1 MQQALNAVIYARYSS
16 HSQQEQSIEGQ
27 LRDCYAYA
35 QREGLQVVGEY
46 IDRAISG
53 KTDERPDFQRMI
65 ADASKK
71 QFQRVIVWKLDRFAR
86 NRYDSAHYKAKLKK
100 YGVKVVSATENIS
113 DEPEGIILEGL
124 LESMAE
130 YYSANLSKHVRRGQR
145 ESIINGTYLGG
156 VPPIGYKVENK
167 RLVIDERTAPTI
179 RYMFEQYA
187 KGVPKREII
196 AELNARGI
204 RNKKGKPL
212 TLSSMQAALRNEK
225 YIGIYRYSGQEVTG
239 GCEALIDEAT
249 FRKVQERLDKVKHA
263 PAAAKAKI
271 DYLLQ
276 GKAFCGYCGSRMVG
290 ESGRGKMGNTYHYYA
305 CGKRKKEHTCAKKN
319 EKKDFIE
326 WYVVEQTV
334 EYVLTP
340 DRMDYIAAAL
350 VAQYEKD
357 FGDNRIKD
365 YEKQLERINS
375 EIRSLVDTLAV
386 CPPSARQ
393 PIFDKMELLDVQK
406 TDLEIDIAKLRVA
419 ARVQLTEEQI
429 KVWLKQFC
437 KGDLDDME
445 FRERIIDVFIN
456 SVYLYDDK
464 TVIYY
469 NIEGGKQV
477 SYMEMLDST
486 EEPPF
491 ADDPQGSSGV
501 RISND
506 TPRHKKPVNKP
517 VYRLFNFCLKGKAR
531 TIFGFQGRKSAVLP
545 GTDRT
550 PATSEVA
557 ALR

>member
-16 HSQQEQSIEGQ
+16 HNQQEQSIEGQ

-35 QREGLQVVGEY
+35 QREGLHVVGEY

-65 ADASKK
+65 VDASKK

-365 YEKQLERINS
+365 YEKQLERING

-506 TPRHKKPVNKP
+506 TPRHYNSNPNAPRYIFVNG
-517 VYRLFNFCLKGKAR
+517 LFGIICKR
-531 TIFGFQGRKSAVLP
+531 
-545 GTDRT
+545 
-550 PATSEVA
+550 
-557 ALR
+557 

>member
-1 MQQALNAVIYARYSS
+1 MQSTMNAVIYARYSS
-16 HSQQEQSIEGQ
+16 HSQTEQSIEGQ
-27 LRDCYAYA
+27 LRDCYAFA
-35 QREGLQVVGEY
+35 DREGLHVVGEY
-46 IDRAISG
+46 IDRAITG
-53 KTDERPDFQRMI
+53 RTDDRPDFQRMI

-100 YGVKVVSATENIS
+100 YGVKVISATENIT

-156 VPPIGYKVENK
+156 IPPIGYKVENK
-167 RLVIDERTAPTI
+167 RLVVDERTAPTI

-187 KGVPKREII
+187 QGVSKRQII
-196 AELNARGI
+196 DELNARGI
-204 RNKKGKPL
+204 RNGKGKPL

-225 YIGIYRYSGQEVTG
+225 YIGVYRHGGEVVAG
-239 GCEALIDEAT
+239 GCEALIDEEL

-263 PAAAKAKI
+263 PAATKAKVN
-271 DYLLQ
+271 YLLQ
-276 GKAFCGYCGSRMVG
+276 GKAFCGYCGTRMVG
-290 ESGRGKMGNTYHYYA
+290 ESGRGKMGDTYHYYA
-305 CGKRKKEHTCAKKN
+305 CGKRKRERACNKKN

-326 WYVVEQTV
+326 WYIVEQTV

-340 DRMDYIAAAL
+340 DRIDYIAAAL
-350 VAQYEKD
+350 VTQYEKD

-365 YEKQLERINS
+365 YEKHLERIS
-375 EIRSLVDTLAV
+375 GEIAALVDTLAV
-386 CPPSARQ
+386 CPASARQ

-406 TDLEIDIAKLRVA
+406 SDIEIDLAKLRVA
-419 ARVQLTEEQI
+419 SRIQLTEEQI
-429 KVWLKQFC
+429 KAWLKRFC
-437 KGDLDDME
+437 NGDPLDME

-464 TVIYY
+464 VIIYY

-477 SYMEMLDST
+477 SYIEMLDST

-491 ADDPQGSSGV
+491 SDDPQGASGV
-501 RISND
+501 RISNAP
-506 TPRHKKPVNKP
+506 PRQ
-517 VYRLFNFCLKGKAR
+517 YR
-531 TIFGFQGRKSAVLP
+531 P
-545 GTDRT
+545 GTGFDAKVLKRV
-550 PATSEVA
+550 SGR
-557 ALR
+557 L

>member
-249 FRKVQERLDKVKHA
+249 FRKVQERLNKVKHA

-365 YEKQLERINS
+365 YEKQLERING

-491 ADDPQGSSGV
+491 ADDPQGFSGV

-506 TPRHKKPVNKP
+506 TPRHYNSNPNAPRYIFVNG
-517 VYRLFNFCLKGKAR
+517 LFGIICKR
-531 TIFGFQGRKSAVLP
+531 
-545 GTDRT
+545 
-550 PATSEVA
+550 
-557 ALR
+557 

>member
-1 MQQALNAVIYARYSS
+1 M
-16 HSQQEQSIEGQ
+16 
-27 LRDCYAYA
+27 
-35 QREGLQVVGEY
+35 
-46 IDRAISG
+46 
-53 KTDERPDFQRMI
+53 
-65 ADASKK
+65 
-71 QFQRVIVWKLDRFAR
+71 
-86 NRYDSAHYKAKLKK
+86 
-100 YGVKVVSATENIS
+100 
-113 DEPEGIILEGL
+113 
-124 LESMAE
+124 
-130 YYSANLSKHVRRGQR
+130 
-145 ESIINGTYLGG
+145 
-156 VPPIGYKVENK
+156 
-167 RLVIDERTAPTI
+167 
-179 RYMFEQYA
+179 
-187 KGVPKREII
+187 
-196 AELNARGI
+196 NARGI

-225 YIGIYRYSGQEVTG
+225 YIGIYRYSGQEVMG

-365 YEKQLERINS
+365 YEKQLERING

-506 TPRHKKPVNKP
+506 TPRHYNSNPNAPRYIFVNG
-517 VYRLFNFCLKGKAR
+517 LFGIICKR
-531 TIFGFQGRKSAVLP
+531 
-545 GTDRT
+545 
-550 PATSEVA
+550 
-557 ALR
+557 

>member
-1 MQQALNAVIYARYSS
+1 MNAVIYARYSS
-16 HSQQEQSIEGQ
+16 HNQQEQSIEGQ

-35 QREGLQVVGEY
+35 QRENLQVVGEY

-53 KTDERPDFQRMI
+53 KTDDRPSFQRMI
-65 ADASKK
+65 ADAGKK
-71 QFQRVIVWKLDRFAR
+71 QFGRIITWKLDRFAR
-86 NRYDSAHYKAKLKK
+86 NRYDSAHYKARLKK
-100 YGVKVVSATENIS
+100 YGIKVVSATENIS

-156 VPPIGYKVENK
+156 VPPIGYKVQNK

-212 TLSSMQAALRNEK
+212 TLTSMQAALRNEK
-225 YIGIYRYSGQEVTG
+225 YIGVYRVNGQEVTG

-249 FRKVQERLDKVKHA
+249 FRKVQARLDTVKHA

-276 GKAFCGYCGSRMVG
+276 GKAFCGYCGARLVG
-290 ESGRGKMGNTYHYYA
+290 ECGRGKSGNMYHYYA
-305 CGKRKKEHTCAKKN
+305 CGKRKKEHTCKKKN

-326 WYVVEQTV
+326 WYIVEQTV

-340 DRMDYIAAAL
+340 YRMDYIAAAL

-357 FGDNRIKD
+357 FGSNRIKD
-365 YEKQLERINS
+365 LKKQLDRING
-375 EIRSLVDTLAV
+375 EIRSLVDALAV
-386 CPPSARQ
+386 CPPAARQ
-393 PIFDKMELLDVQK
+393 PIFDKMQLLDAQK
-406 TDLEIDIAKLRVA
+406 SELEIDIAKLRVA
-419 ARVQLTEEQI
+419 AHVQLTKEQI
-429 KVWLKQFC
+429 KAWLTRFC
-437 KGDLDDME
+437 NGDLDDMK

-469 NIEGGKQV
+469 NIKDAKQV

-491 ADDPQGSSGV
+491 ADELQNDSGV

-506 TPRHKKPVNKP
+506 TLRHLISNPNTPRYIFVNG
-517 VYRLFNFCLKGKAR
+517 LFGIICKR
-531 TIFGFQGRKSAVLP
+531 
-545 GTDRT
+545 
-550 PATSEVA
+550 
-557 ALR
+557 

>member
-1 MQQALNAVIYARYSS
+1 MQQVLNAVIYARYSS

-27 LRDCYAYA
+27 LRDCYAFA
-35 QREGLQVVGEY
+35 EREGLHVVGEY

-65 ADASKK
+65 NDASKR

-86 NRYDSAHYKAKLKK
+86 NRYDSAIYKAKLKK
-100 YGVKVVSATENIS
+100 SGVKVVSATEGIS
-113 DEPEGIILEGL
+113 DAPEGIILEGL

-187 KGVPKREII
+187 KGVSKREII

-225 YIGIYRYSGQEVTG
+225 YIGIYRYNGQEVTG
-239 GCEALIDEAT
+239 GCDALIDEAT

-263 PAAAKAKI
+263 PAASKAKI

-276 GKAFCGYCGSRMVG
+276 GKAFCGYCGTRMVG
-290 ESGRGKMGNTYHYYA
+290 ESGRGRLGNVYHYYA
-305 CGKRKKEHTCAKKN
+305 CGKRKKEHACTKKN

-357 FGDNRIKD
+357 FGDNRITD
-365 YEKQLERINS
+365 YEKQLERVNA

-406 TDLEIDIAKLRVA
+406 TDLEIDIVKLRVA
-419 ARVQLTEEQI
+419 ARVRPNEEQI
-429 KVWLKQFC
+429 KAWLKQFC

-491 ADDPQGSSGV
+491 SDDPQASSGV

-506 TPRHKKPVNKP
+506 TPRQNTANAKAFAAFFISEKRFTFEAAPKVRP
-517 VYRLFNFCLKGKAR
+517 KG
-531 TIFGFQGRKSAVLP
+531 
-545 GTDRT
+545 
-550 PATSEVA
+550 
-557 ALR
+557 